1 MIALICTLI
10 IAYSMVMGPVHAAD
24 GSYTLTGRY
33 APKVGNQEVNLGTTT
48 FTLYKVGG
56 FGRDE
61 AGKATLRLDAKYGGT
76 DLPEYKSFK
85 DYDTWARDVVEP
97 IRGLVAANPPDFQK
111 TTTTGDGGSFSFS
124 GLENGLYLLTG
135 NSQTV
140 DQGTTSTTWH
150 PQPMLV
156 MILNGNVEIET
167 KPVSE
172 TVDRYQVTKMWAGDE
187 DVKDLVRPKEITVK
201 VYYGQVGSAE
211 LMYTEKLN
219 DANNWTFEWDTNG
232 ATDPMM
238 WYCVEEL
245 SPEDARNYSISAQE
259 NYVIGTN
266 NAGNRKQI
274 TLTNTFS
281 RGELEIVKR
290 MDTYVNHSDSVST
303 SLVFDITGLDKDG
316 KQVFHKVAGMQ
327 YELNSA
333 IEQKLDIGNIPRDV
347 ETLKVREIY
356 SGNQKPVTA
365 EQTATRTVGADGKT
379 KFTVTFENKHND
391 VNYGSGVINKYKME
405 VKDGKGSYK
414 YDKALGL

>member
-10 IAYSMVMGPVHAAD
+10 IAYSMVTGPVHAAD
-24 GSYTLTGRY
+24 THSLTGTY
-33 APKVGNQEVNLGTTT
+33 EPKVGSTH
-48 FTLYKVGG
+48 FTLYKVGE
-56 FGRDE
+56 FGHDA
-61 AGKATLRLDAKYGGT
+61 AGKANFKLYD
-76 DLPEYKSFK
+76 DFK
-85 DYDTWARDVVEP
+85 DVKINEAVERLGDKKQDDADWQREAVEP
-97 IRGLVAANPPDFQK
+97 IRGIVAQK
-111 TTTTGDGGSFSFS
+111 GLKPAAEADTDAAS
-124 GLENGLYLLTG
+124 GLFKMEGLTNGLYLLTG
-135 NSQTV
+135 NSQTI
-140 DQGTTSTTWH
+140 DEGTSSTTWH
-150 PQPMLV
+150 PLPMLV
-156 MILNGNVEIET
+156 VILNGDVTIMT

-219 DANNWTFEWDTNG
+219 DANNWTFEWDTDG